1 MPHAARCRSLVATCT
16 ALLLGCGGP
25 DATEPETVATVV
37 LFPASAVVEPT
48 RTLLLSAT
56 LRDNRRLVVSGRTLA
71 WSSSDPRVA
80 TVEDGVV
87 TGVREG
93 TATITAVVDGQ
104 RGSASITVR
113 RSISRVEITPLDA
126 SLAVGSTV
134 QLHAGLVGSDGRPVE
149 GPVVFW
155 ETSAPRVAR
164 VDQGKVRGLRVGVA
178 TITAFADERSATTAV
193 TVVPNVAGRWAVS
206 YQLTDES
213 GTTSCTGTGG
223 LEIVQTG
230 GSITGTLAR
239 RGQCATP
246 TGPLDLAGDFE
257 LVDAG
262 VTGDGIAFLAGCS
275 FDGVLAGAPPL
286 SAEGGVSCG
295 PGVAGSPATLRGSW
309 TMTR

>member
-1 MPHAARCRSLVATCT
+1 V
-16 ALLLGCGGP
+16 LLGCGGP
-25 DATEPETVATVV
+25 DTTEPATVATVV

-56 LRDNRRLVVSGRTLA
+56 LRDHRRLVVTGRGLV

-104 RGSASITVR
+104 QGSASITVQ

-126 SLAVGSTV
+126 SLAVGGTV
-134 QLHAGLVGSDGRPVE
+134 QLHAGLIGSNGRPVE
-149 GPVVFW
+149 GPVVLW

-164 VDQGKVRGLRVGVA
+164 VDQGKVRGLRVGAA
-178 TITAFADERSATTAV
+178 TITALADDRTATTVV
-193 TVVPNVAGRWAVS
+193 TVVPNVAGRWTVGFH
-206 YQLTDES
+206 LTDES
-213 GTTSCTGTGG
+213 GTTSCNGTGA
-223 LEIVQTG
+223 LEMAQTG
-230 GSITGTLAR
+230 GAITGTLTR
-239 RGQCATP
+239 SGHCATP
-246 TGPLDLAGDFE
+246 AGPVDLAGSFE

-262 VTGDGIAFLAGCS
+262 VTGDGIVFLAGCA
-275 FDGVLAGAPPL
+275 FDGVLAGAPPR

-295 PGVAGSPATLRGSW
+295 PGLAGSAAALRGSW
-309 TMTR
+309 TMAR